1 MRDKEYLNKNKIF
14 TLEDFLVNWHPGPWY
29 SWTDSKNKVYE
40 NLICK
45 NHKERWKDVIKPTKK
60 ECEDGIKK
68 LQADYDSQKYKRDR
82 RSQYPSIQEQ
92 LDMQYWDAVNGTNK
106 WQEAVAK
113 VKTDNPKPE

>member
-1 MRDKEYLNKNKIF
+1 MRDKEYLNENKIF
-14 TLEDFLVNWHPGPWY
+14 TLEDFLVNWHSGPWY
-29 SWTDSKNKVYE
+29 TWTDSKNKVYE

-82 RSQYPSIQEQ
+82 FSAYPSILDQ
-92 LDMQYWDAVNGTNK
+92 LDKIYHSGIDEWKKDIKAVK
-106 WQEAVAK
+106 DK
-113 VKTDNPKPE
+113 FPKPE